1 MDVNY
6 TQTQNP
12 VPPPAVVAGAVAAA
26 VVPAAAAVPD
36 VPVVPVAPKP
46 ADELQAKQAQLKDTQ
61 DQIAALNK
69 TAQALQ
75 ADVKQMEAK
84 AKEVADTAAAY
95 DATLQPLKKRLDAVK
110 TTLVQKLTVALAVI
124 KDDQARIDGVVA
136 DFDKSLAAKA
146 KDAADATAASVK
158 AAADASAAQSAL
170 QAAQAAYTDVKG
182 WANQLTAN
190 VTAAENLVAK
200 AILAETQGDYIAL
213 YVLVKEAQVLLPKD
227 PPPSTADHGD
237 AVQKAQDAAVAA
249 QQTVDKATADAAQAA
264 EKAASTQKAADAANA
279 ARMTD
284 LLAAVAK
291 AAAGAKPV

>member
-6 TQTQNP
+6 TQTQST
-12 VPPPAVVAGAVAAA
+12 VPSPAVVASAAAAA
-26 VVPAAAAVPD
+26 VVPPAAAVPD

-46 ADELQAKQAQLKDTQ
+46 ADELQAKQARLRETQ

-69 TAQALQ
+69 TAHALQ
-75 ADVKQMEAK
+75 ADVTQMEAK

-110 TTLVQKLTVALAVI
+110 TTLVQKLTAALAVI

-146 KDAADATAASVK
+146 KDAVDATAASVK
-158 AAADASAAQSAL
+158 AAADTKAAQSAL
-170 QAAQAAYTDVKG
+170 QAAQVAYTEVKG
-182 WANQLTAN
+182 WANQLTAS
-190 VTAAENLVAK
+190 VTAAENLVART
-200 AILAETQGDYIAL
+200 IIAETQGDYIAL
-213 YVLVKEAQVLLPKD
+213 YVLVREAQALLPKD

-237 AVQKAQDAAVAA
+237 AVQKAQDAVVAA
-249 QQTVDKATADAAQAA
+249 QQTVDKATANAAQAA
-264 EKAASTQKAADAANA
+264 ENAASTQKAADAAKA
-279 ARMTD
+279 SRMID

-291 AAAGAKPV
+291 APAAEGKS